1 VSLRLIAAMVVIA
14 VLLATHWKAYTEGG
28 KDVRSE
34 WTAAIAQANAE
45 ARSLEQARQRR
56 ADEAGRLAAARE
68 AGLRADAARSAN
80 AVRGLRDELAAL
92 KSRSQSDSPETQR
105 TSAIGELLAE
115 CSEAYRSLAE
125 RADRHVNDLRLLQE
139 AWPK

>member
-28 KDVRSE
+28 KNVRSE

-45 ARSLEQARQRR
+45 ARS
-56 ADEAGRLAAARE
+56 
-68 AGLRADAARSAN
+68 RADAARSAN
-80 AVRGLRDELAAL
+80 AVRGLRDELASL
-92 KSRSQSDSPETQR
+92 KSRSQSDSPEAER